1 MKKLLALILV
11 LTLVL
16 SMGVG
21 AFATK
26 PVPTYEDSIEVKI
39 DKNLVSQGENP
50 EEVFNFT
57 VGVGSYSGPIENPTV
72 PVING
77 FSITVGEKETSG
89 FTNINLSEF
98 TAIGVYTYEISETP
112 GSTAGFV
119 YDGETY
125 YLVVTVLNDGQE
137 GFIRVLTLYD
147 GNDVKTD
154 AFENKFYA
162 GSLVINKEITGNNA
176 VYTDEFEVTVTLTP
190 DEGKNIKEGLISVTG
205 AVNDVGNVTK
215 NEETGIVTV
224 TFKVTHNST
233 VTIANIPYDVSYVVT
248 EDSGDYESNI
258 PEGGF
263 SGEIEDASQSVDIV
277 NNNDTIIET
286 GINLD
291 NLPYILILV
300 GAAVGLVA
308 FTMKRRLSDDR

>member
-89 FTNINLSEF
+89 FTNINLPEF

-154 AFENKFYA
+154 AFQNEFSA
-162 GSLVINKEITGNNA
+162 GDLTIKKEITGNYSDPN
-176 VYTDEFEVTVTLTP
+176 DEFEVTVTIRPP
-190 DEGKNIKEGLISVTG
+190 DEEVIKVGPIVWNTDDVTVDEGEYTAVYKLKGGESVTIQNLPYG
-205 AVNDVGNVTK
+205 VSYEVV
-215 NEETGIVTV
+215 ETDAGE
-224 TFKVTHNST
+224 
-233 VTIANIPYDVSYVVT
+233 YDVEY
-248 EDSGDYESNI
+248 DDNA
-258 PEGGF
+258 EG
-263 SGEIEDASQSVDIV
+263 EMDAAAIST
-277 NNNDTIIET
+277 TITNERNMLIDT

>member
-16 SMGVG
+16 SMGSL
-21 AFATK
+21 AFADDDWT
-26 PVPTYEDSIEVKI
+26 EVEIK
-39 DKNLVSQGENP
+39 KNLTLTNDGTVNP
-50 EEVFNFT
+50 AETFNFT

-89 FTNINLSEF
+89 FTNINLPEF

-154 AFENKFYA
+154 AFKNKFYA
-162 GSLVINKEITGNNA
+162 GDLVIKKTITGNYA
-176 VYTDEFEVTVTLTP
+176 VFTDEFDVTVTLTP
-190 DEGKNIKEGLISVTG
+190 DEGKNIKEGPIAISG
-205 AVNDVGNVTK
+205 AVGNVGSVEK
-215 NEETGIVTV
+215 HSDETV
-224 TFKVTHNST
+224 TIKFKVTHESE

-248 EDSGDYESNI
+248 EDSGEYESNI
-258 PEGGF
+258 PGGGF
-263 SGEIEDASQSVDIV
+263 SGKIEDASQSVDIV
-277 NNNDTIIET
+277 NDLDTEINT